1 MAIIG
6 NLAIKNIFIQFIKH
20 YKKEQKEMPKRTK
33 IIMNECKNATSED
46 QMYRIM
52 EELTRI
58 KKIDLTFK
66 GVKVA

>member
-1 MAIIG
+1 
-6 NLAIKNIFIQFIKH
+6 
-20 YKKEQKEMPKRTK
+20 MPKRTK

>member
-1 MAIIG
+1 MSRTLKKQT
-6 NLAIKNIFIQFIKH
+6 NKQTKP
-20 YKKEQKEMPKRTK
+20 KEQNKMPKRTK